1 MSEGEKNNVES
12 RRSTLKRLAGY
23 LMGGGL
29 VAAYGNLAAVMAR
42 YLYPARPTERG
53 FLFVTDLASLG
64 AGESLL
70 YTTPSGATV
79 NVTRRGAGDTV
90 EDFLALS
97 SGCPHLGCQVH
108 WEPQN
113 VRYFC
118 PCHNGVFTPEGVAI
132 DGPPA
137 DADSSVSVSAE
148 DRERAPV
155 HRSRHPAPGG
165 ARNVNAVVAWLK
177 DRLPLDVDSLRELT
191 NEPVPHH
198 LKRW

>member
-1 MSEGEKNNVES
+1 MSDAKKGVES
-12 RRSTLKRLAGY
+12 RRSSLKRLAGY

-42 YLYPARPTERG
+42 FLYPARPAERG
-53 FLFVTDLASLG
+53 FIYVTDLVSLE

-79 NVTRRGAGDTV
+79 NVTRRGAGDSL

-97 SGCPHLGCQVH
+97 SVCPHLGCQVH

-113 VRYFC
+113 DRFFC

-137 DADSSVSVSAE
+137 DAGQSLSQF
-148 DRERAPV
+148 P
-155 HRSRHPAPGG
+155 
-165 ARNVNAVVAWLK
+165 LK
-177 DRLPLDVDSLRELT
+177 VENGLLFMEVPLPPPEEG
-191 NEPVPHH
+191 NE
-198 LKRW
+198 